1 MIEII
6 IAVVAVLI
14 GFALGFLFSNSGK
27 SGLATQNQMLS
38 ADKERLESELVKSRE
53 EYKTLTDE
61 RATYLSQVVSLESQ
75 LKMTAENA
83 QSVREE
89 LEQQLQEVKSENQK
103 RLDEMKADHE
113 KRLAEQREAQSAQ
126 LQEQLKLV
134 TEQMNTATQQFLKQR
149 SEELT
154 NVNREQLGN
163 ILTPL
168 QENIKQMR
176 EAVEKSDREQLQTM
190 TRLDTAIKE
199 NLKSAQEVGERADRL
214 AQALVGDN
222 KKQGDFGEMKLRQ
235 LLENMGLEEGVQFE
249 EQVTLRDEN
258 GKVINTDAKYRP
270 DVILHFPDNRDL
282 IIDSKMSLTAYE
294 HYFNADTDDQ
304 KERALKEHLASVK
317 QHVKELATKG
327 YQNQVR
333 NGKNHLDFVVMYMFN
348 ESALQLALAQDPRL
362 WQEAFEAGVMI
373 VSPQNMYA
381 LLRVLE
387 FTWKQDRQVKNQRD
401 MMDAANA
408 VVERVQMFY
417 ERFVKVKDALKRTSD
432 AFTELET
439 TVSPSGRS
447 IVVSARKLLKYGAK
461 ESTKHNQLPREDS
474 EEIPL
479 LDSGD
484 ERN

>member
-176 EAVEKSDREQLQTM
+176 
-190 TRLDTAIKE
+190 
-199 NLKSAQEVGERADRL
+199 
-214 AQALVGDN
+214 
-222 KKQGDFGEMKLRQ
+222 
-235 LLENMGLEEGVQFE
+235 
-249 EQVTLRDEN
+249 
-258 GKVINTDAKYRP
+258 
-270 DVILHFPDNRDL
+270 
-282 IIDSKMSLTAYE
+282 
-294 HYFNADTDDQ
+294 
-304 KERALKEHLASVK
+304 
-317 QHVKELATKG
+317 
-327 YQNQVR
+327 
-333 NGKNHLDFVVMYMFN
+333 
-348 ESALQLALAQDPRL
+348 
-362 WQEAFEAGVMI
+362 
-373 VSPQNMYA
+373 
-381 LLRVLE
+381 
-387 FTWKQDRQVKNQRD
+387 
-401 MMDAANA
+401 
-408 VVERVQMFY
+408 
-417 ERFVKVKDALKRTSD
+417 
-432 AFTELET
+432 
-439 TVSPSGRS
+439 
-447 IVVSARKLLKYGAK
+447 
-461 ESTKHNQLPREDS
+461 
-474 EEIPL
+474 
-479 LDSGD
+479 
-484 ERN
+484 